1 MTLKNNRCSSIP
13 ITSVSLVGSPGRLLC
28 RVQLLQQDARGVR
41 HLSQQPT
48 TRKPRENIAGDFKVE
63 DSLNQGCPPFHMSCH
78 IYFFRQIF
86 APKGASLDMK
96 GIVWLDLPLVGSQKL
111 SASTVSNRACLVVSL
126 APAWSWLLDH
136 MAHIAIQMPKTQC
149 ALRPNK
155 HLYFALS
162 MIKKSKSNK
171 MEARL

>member
-1 MTLKNNRCSSIP
+1 M
-13 ITSVSLVGSPGRLLC
+13 
-28 RVQLLQQDARGVR
+28 
-41 HLSQQPT
+41 
-48 TRKPRENIAGDFKVE
+48 E
-63 DSLNQGCPPFHMSCH
+63 DSLNQAFTISYVLCH
-78 IYFFRQIF
+78 ICFRQFF

-96 GIVWLDLPLVGSQKL
+96 GVVWLDLPLVTLLGSQKL

-126 APAWSWLLDH
+126 APAWSWLLGH

-171 MEARL
+171 MEAPGFDGFRSPPPKTNSGNFTWKFSAPGNSEIPIGNHHD